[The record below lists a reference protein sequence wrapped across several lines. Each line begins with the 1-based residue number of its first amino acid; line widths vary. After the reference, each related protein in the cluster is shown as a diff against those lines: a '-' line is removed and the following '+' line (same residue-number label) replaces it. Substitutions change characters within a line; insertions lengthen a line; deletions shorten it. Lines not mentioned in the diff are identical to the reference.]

1 LLELLIRVQT
11 KPRFTAAELAEEFGV
26 SRRTMLRDLS
36 ALSAMGVPLR
46 STPGPGGGYSLPRG
60 GRRLSPSLTV
70 DEALALIASYEA
82 LLRYPV
88 HPFSTQS
95 LSAVTKLRAALPR
108 EVVAELDRLRRHV
121 FVAGPA
127 HDYEAPLLGEL
138 LSAALDGTHL
148 KVTYDSIESGITER
162 VIFPYGLYASQGYWY
177 CACFDHKRGTNVPMR
192 ADRFLSAEKVEGFE
206 PPQELSVRDWMNTAR
221 EAFSER
227 LWVRARVTERGRK
240 SFELTSLFGRITP
253 EEDGVIATSPGR
265 LADASGR
272 LPTDLRPLAL
282 RAAGRT
288 CAASTGRSNP
298 TSPAEAP
305 SARLPRPA
313 RSNTCSTNTAL
324 PKTRPISMPSIAR
337 IGSSELRSTWRAS
350 TRDSGAPFARAVRTY
365 VSCSSLMTWTRI
377 IRE

>member
-1 LLELLIRVQT
+1 LSRTARLLELLIRVQT

-148 KVTYDSIESGITER
+148 KVTYDSIRSGITER

-206 PPQELSVRDWMNTAR
+206 PPQEELSVRDWMNTAR

-227 LWVRARVTERGRK
+227 LWVRARVTERGSK

-253 EEDGVIATSPGR
+253 EEDGVIEVDIPLSEIDYYASRLLSVGTDIRVYSPQELVKAIENKAREIVHLYRSQTS
-265 LADASGR
+265 
-272 LPTDLRPLAL
+272 
-282 RAAGRT
+282 
-288 CAASTGRSNP
+288 
-298 TSPAEAP
+298 
-305 SARLPRPA
+305 
-313 RSNTCSTNTAL
+313 
-324 PKTRPISMPSIAR
+324 
-337 IGSSELRSTWRAS
+337 
-350 TRDSGAPFARAVRTY
+350 
-365 VSCSSLMTWTRI
+365 
-377 IRE
+377 